1 MNLYI
6 SVAYNASTLRIKFE
20 CYRMG
25 PSHLGVY
32 LCKAE
37 NEIGGDE
44 GGVTLTGVFKLL
56 SDLII
61 VHCRVINQLYL
72 ICQDV
77 KIISQKERKLLIC
90 FSEDFFYVENQF
102 TGEKLTFPL

>member
-1 MNLYI
+1 
-6 SVAYNASTLRIKFE
+6 
-20 CYRMG
+20 MG

-90 FSEDFFYVENQF
+90 FSEDFFCVENQF